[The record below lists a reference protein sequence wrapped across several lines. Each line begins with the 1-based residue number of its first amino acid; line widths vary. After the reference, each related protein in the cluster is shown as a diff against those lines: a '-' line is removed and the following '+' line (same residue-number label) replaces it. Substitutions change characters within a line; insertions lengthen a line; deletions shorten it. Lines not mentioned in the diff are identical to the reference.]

1 VTLVGGIPVTNWG
14 GNISADD
21 FYTTINLPLRLT
33 LYNYSTSNV
42 SISTN
47 GVSYPLLNID
57 RNLSNSSA
65 YTIELNRII

>member
-14 GNISADD
+14 GSNSADD
-21 FYTTINLPLRLT
+21 FYTTLNLPLSLT

-65 YTIELNRII
+65 